1 MFEQCVVECSLF
13 LSKSHFTASLLFRF
27 TGLGHAGL
35 ALSTAAVATF
45 GGAALFVI
53 LRNRIGGI
61 YGRNLIESIWKIIG
75 ASAVMGAVVLVSS
88 NAIEGW
94 LGVSRGG
101 RLADLALSIPL
112 GFVVFYAVCR
122 MLRVSE
128 LELATR
134 ALSNPLARAR

>member
-1 MFEQCVVECSLF
+1 
-13 LSKSHFTASLLFRF
+13 LFRF